1 MYTAESAIRSY
12 TEAQQWLE
20 SLNWDDIPGADE
32 QLAVICEA
40 LQECSQTLPKKR
52 TQVDLH
58 CCPGDIVYVIWN
70 RKVIQCRVYGI
81 DIDYKSAW
89 YTFLYNGELLQSKK
103 LYYLDDFGKTVFLDE
118 TEAYQALEEIK
129 REQTKA

>member
-1 MYTAESAIRSY
+1 MYNTESAIID
-12 TEAQQWLE
+12 AQQWLGA
-20 SLNWDDIPGADE
+20 LNWDDIPGADE

-40 LQECSQTLPKKR
+40 LQEYSKVKALPKQN
-52 TQVDLH
+52 TQIDLH
-58 CCPGDIVYVIWN
+58 CRPGDIVYVIWN

-81 DIDYKSAW
+81 SIDYKYSW
-89 YTFLYNGELLQSKK
+89 YTFLYNGELLLSKK